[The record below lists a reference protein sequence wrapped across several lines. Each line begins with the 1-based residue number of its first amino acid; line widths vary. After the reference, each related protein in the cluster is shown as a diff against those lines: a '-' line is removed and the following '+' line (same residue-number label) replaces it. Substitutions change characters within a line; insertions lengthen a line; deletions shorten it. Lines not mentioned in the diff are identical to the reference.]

1 MKLQFSLLVGQGDKK
16 WIMKDVCIGKPILEK
31 NDLGAAHTNRFLEIA
46 GEHFSISTELEDFT
60 VAAIILHD
68 IR

>member
-1 MKLQFSLLVGQGDKK
+1 
-16 WIMKDVCIGKPILEK
+16 LEK